1 MASVV
6 AQHAWGAET
15 RLVTLH
21 TSDLQ
26 DHITLWRD
34 RKLDVN
40 TMEIRRKR
48 ADLQKFANPQAAVD
62 DLKGKFG
69 RPTQDIP
76 GVVGKKSINN
86 QSAGK

>member
-1 MASVV
+1 MLAAYITENHSIRFTFP
-6 AQHAWGAET
+6 QDPNNLLFTESLLHI
-15 RLVTLH
+15 RLHVKINMKTHSAVGYKIL
-21 TSDLQ
+21 S
-26 DHITLWRD
+26 RS
-34 RKLDVN
+34 
-40 TMEIRRKR
+40 
-48 ADLQKFANPQAAVD
+48 NPQAAVD